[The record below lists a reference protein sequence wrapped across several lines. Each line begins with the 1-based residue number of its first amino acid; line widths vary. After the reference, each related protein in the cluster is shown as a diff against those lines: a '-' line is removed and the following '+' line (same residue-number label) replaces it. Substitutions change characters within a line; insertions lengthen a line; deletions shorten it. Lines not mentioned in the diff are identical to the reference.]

1 MAEVRWAVIALQQA
15 QRNDS
20 GEELSLQLALSGQM
34 VAEMEYHM
42 LSLITE
48 IDENRWQDFQT

>member
-15 QRNDS
+15 RRNDS

-48 IDENRWQDFQT
+48 IDANRWQDFQT

>member
-15 QRNDS
+15 RRNDS
-20 GEELSLQLALSGQM
+20 SEELSLQLALSGQM